1 MSSLVS
7 THVAVVSV
15 KAMVTV
21 TVKVSATVV
30 MECEEVAVGVVPDGL
45 ESVSVMSPPPPD
57 GESVRVMLSI
67 FVKPVVPTLTLI
79 VTVADPAV
87 RVLIETARSMQQ
99 YSFWVST

>member
-15 KAMVTV
+15 NAMVTV

-30 MECEEVAVGVVPDGL
+30 MECEDVAVGVVPAGL
-45 ESVSVMSPPPPD
+45 LSVSVMSPPPPD
-57 GESVRVMLSI
+57 GDSVRVMLSML
-67 FVKPVVPTLTLI
+67 VNPVVPTLTLV

-87 RVLIETARSMQQ
+87 SVLMETDKSVQQ